1 MTILPKWGVLIN
13 VHTFLTV
20 NIHTLQKLA
29 NRMHDVTVMCGSF
42 PQQMHNVKTGFQS
55 HSKVT
60 CINSGC
66 WILTECAL
74 QRCSDCVCNRYYT
87 PDRSLPQIHEVIFNN
102 PEGGARGLIEYYT
115 ECIRGRD
122 QSKGCNN

>member
-1 MTILPKWGVLIN
+1 MSQLCVAHSPNK
-13 VHTFLTV
+13 
-20 NIHTLQKLA
+20 
-29 NRMHDVTVMCGSF
+29 C
-42 PQQMHNVKTGFQS
+42 NVKTGFQS

-74 QRCSDCVCNRYYT
+74 QRCSDCVCNSYYT

-102 PEGGARGLIEYYT
+102 PEGLLNIILSVSVEETSQRGVITDLFYHYSHYKT
-115 ECIRGRD
+115 SQTC
-122 QSKGCNN
+122 